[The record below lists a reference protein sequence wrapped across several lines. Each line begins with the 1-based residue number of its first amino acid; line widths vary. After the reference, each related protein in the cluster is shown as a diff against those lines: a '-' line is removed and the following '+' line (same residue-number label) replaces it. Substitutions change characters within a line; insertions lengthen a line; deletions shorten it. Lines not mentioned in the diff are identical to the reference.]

1 MFTTTSLPSFNSN
14 QDVLKDSDF
23 NCGLEAIALTYIK
36 EAIGEIESVDG
47 STLHAGQTYNTA
59 FQLLWVAIEQS
70 KIKAVE
76 KANNITDKNVR
87 EEIIKLINSLK
98 NSDAKITEEN
108 AVLRTG
114 NNEILIDLQFGSA
127 KDTIHIILDSLQLS
141 QDPDT
146 LEYTAYAILVQILN
160 KGIADGSELNAKQK
174 LEVALPYIW
183 NFIDKNKKD
192 TIEAITNREDIKNIK
207 IKEKLVNLVWIIYK
221 AFYIQLNN
229 FGSIHYS

>member
-1 MFTTTSLPSFNSN
+1 MYKLIKCLTLAGFLTGPIVTTTSLPSFNSN
-14 QDVLKDSDF
+14 QDVLRDSDC

-47 STLHAGQTYNTA
+47 STLYAGQTYNTA

-76 KANNITDKNVR
+76 KANNISDKNVR

-108 AVLRTG
+108 AVLRTE
-114 NNEILIDLQFGSA
+114 NNEILIDLQLGSA
-127 KDTIHIILDSLQLS
+127 KDTIHIILDSVRLS

-207 IKEKLVNLVWIIYK
+207 IKEKLVNLVK
-221 AFYIQLNN
+221 
-229 FGSIHYS
+229 